1 MRTFFLLL
9 LLAGLA
15 LGFGYPV
22 AVERFGK
29 AEIGRYRGYDRAGG
43 YRPVEVP
50 LKAGNAPVGVDVEMT
65 ATGPA
70 VSHAGAVLTLVVDR
84 AGRSVLA
91 APLDFAAGSPRET
104 NPQNGERIYSQSA
117 GSLTDIDEGVTG
129 SGSGRAMPRT
139 WLSARPTSCCGAAAS
154 LTTRAY
160 RRSAGRYRRSALSA
174 WCWRCGAAGRRCRPP
189 PAAALGP
196 RCCALRLDGKSTLGF
211 AADHRE
217 ADRPA
222 EIGLPFR
229 LAGQPFL
236 VDQALVELDQRQ
248 SGRSS
253 GTDVV
258 GEQMDIALD
267 GNRGTVRA
275 VEMRGQPVQQEE
287 WMIADQHES

>member
-70 VSHAGAVLTLVVDR
+70 VPHAGAVLTLVVDR

-117 GSLTDIDEGVTG
+117 GSLTDIDEGVYRFRLGPGDAEGVAVG
-129 SGSGRAMPRT
+129 SADI
-139 WLSARPTSCCGAAAS
+139 CCGAAAC
-154 LTTRAY
+154 AY
-160 RRSAGRYRRSALSA
+160 DARMPPIGWALSA
-174 WCWRCGAAGRRCRPP
+174 
-189 PAAALGP
+189 
-196 RCCALRLDGKSTLGF
+196 LGF
-211 AADHRE
+211 VGLVLAVRRRRPAVS
-217 ADRPA
+217 ADRP
-222 EIGLPFR
+222 PR
-229 LAGQPFL
+229 
-236 VDQALVELDQRQ
+236 RW
-248 SGRSS
+248 GR
-253 GTDVV
+253 G
-258 GEQMDIALD
+258 A
-267 GNRGTVRA
+267 A
-275 VEMRGQPVQQEE
+275 P
-287 WMIADQHES
+287 